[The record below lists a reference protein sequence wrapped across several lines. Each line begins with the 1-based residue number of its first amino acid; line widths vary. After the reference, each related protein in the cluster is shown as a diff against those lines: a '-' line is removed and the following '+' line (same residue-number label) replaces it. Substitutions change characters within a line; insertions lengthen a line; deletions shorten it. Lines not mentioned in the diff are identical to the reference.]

1 MYGTNETTQLTSPQP
16 VSGASSEQSVSIDN
30 IIVLLILPHLYFK
43 YRSSVIGDEPA
54 CVLEQFLGVL
64 ELMTVDGLGRLYL
77 QIDENSQRKCT
88 EVEGD
93 GDPVHDVVVTP
104 EVVPQTIVIHLFAFA
119 EELPCSGGK

>member
-1 MYGTNETTQLTSPQP
+1 MYGANKTTQLTSPQP
-16 VSGASSEQSVSIDN
+16 VSGASSEQSVSVDD

-43 YRSSVIGDEPA
+43 HGGSIIGDESA

-64 ELMTVDGLGRLYL
+64 ELMSIDGLGRLHF
-77 QIDENSQRKCT
+77 QVDENSQRKCA

-104 EVVPQTIVIHLFAFA
+104 KVVPQTIVIHLFAFA